1 MGQERRDDGG
11 QVSLVAMGPCG
22 TRFEFRIISWSYILN
37 IVTVKCVVTLSCNI
51 FIPFTMCILRI
62 V

>member
-37 IVTVKCVVTLSCNI
+37 IVTEVGNFLN
-51 FIPFTMCILRI
+51 LRNDYFCSYT
-62 V
+62 